1 MVRDKSFYRTLI
13 RLAIPAAVQGFI
25 SLLVNQADMVMVS
38 SLGDNMLAGVAQSN
52 SATAFFTAAVGGMA
66 SGSSVLI
73 AQYWGRKDEE
83 RIRRIFAMISML
95 CLAIAVAAVSAI
107 QIWPRWLLGRFTD
120 NPAVLN
126 AGLPYFRLVA
136 ASYLPFAL
144 STALIVMLR
153 SVEVVNVTLYTTSA
167 ALITNIGL
175 NYTFIFGKLG
185 FPAMG
190 VFGAALATVISR
202 FIELGIVWWYLFYKQ
217 KRFSIK
223 PSNLLRGDSL
233 LWRDY
238 VKFGMPVGFS
248 DLQWALVGVGK
259 AAIIGRLGSTM
270 IAANTITTGLME
282 LGRVFSSSL
291 TIGACVMIGMTVG
304 QKDYKKTREYS
315 NTIQIL
321 FVFVGCFMAL
331 MVYALRGPY
340 ASLYGNISAEAR
352 RLSNTLLS
360 IGALTMIGTTYHA
373 SCFIGINRGAGD
385 SRFVLVVDM
394 ICGWLVVLPL
404 SALAAFVW
412 RWPLPMVFLC
422 IYIDQCFKWL
432 IAFIRLRGN
441 KWIRNVTR
449 E

>member
-1 MVRDKSFYRTLI
+1 MVRDKSFYKTLV
-13 RLAIPAAVQGFI
+13 RLAAPAALQGFI
-25 SLLVNQADMVMVS
+25 SLLVNQADTVMVS
-38 SLGDNMLAGVAQSN
+38 SLGDAALAGVAQSN
-52 SATAFFTAAVGGMA
+52 SATAFFTAAVSGMA
-66 SGSSVLI
+66 SGSSVLV
-73 AQYWGRKDEE
+73 AQYWGRKDNE
-83 RIRRIFAMISML
+83 RIRRIFAMVAML
-95 CLAIAVAAVSAI
+95 CAGIALAAVGAI
-107 QIWPRWLLGRFTD
+107 QAWPRWLLGRFTD
-120 NPAVLN
+120 NPGVLD
-126 AGLPYFRLVA
+126 AGLPYFRIVA

-153 SVEVVNVTLYTTSA
+153 SVEAVNVTLYTTAA
-167 ALITNIGL
+167 ALVTNVGL
-175 NYTFIFGKLG
+175 NYVLIFGKLG
-185 FPAMG
+185 MPALG
-190 VFGAALATVISR
+190 VTGAALATVISR
-202 FIELGIVWWYLFYKQ
+202 FIELGIVWWYLFHKQ
-217 KRFSIK
+217 RRLQIK
-223 PSNLLRGDSL
+223 PSDLTRGDAL

-238 VKFGMPVGFS
+238 VKFGMPVGLG

-270 IAANTITTGLME
+270 IVANTVTTGLME

-304 QKDYKKTREYS
+304 QKDYRKTREYS
-315 NTIQIL
+315 NTIQVL
-321 FVFVGCFMAL
+321 FVFVGCVMAL
-331 MVYALRGPY
+331 MVYLLRGPY
-340 ASLYGNISAEAR
+340 ASLYGNISDEAR
-352 RLSNTLLS
+352 RLANTLIS
-360 IGALTMIGTTYHA
+360 IGALTLIGTTYHA

-385 SRFVLVVDM
+385 SRFVFVVDM